1 MLLAIDVR
9 NTHTVVGLIS
19 GSGDHAKVVQHWR
32 IRTEAEVTSDELA
45 LTIDGLIGDDSERL
59 TGATGL
65 STVPSVLHEVREML
79 DQYWPSVPHVLIE
92 PGVRTGIPLLVDNPK
107 EVGADRIV
115 NCLAAFHKY
124 GTAAIVVDFG
134 SSICVDVVSAKGEFL
149 GGAIAPGVQVSSDA
163 AAARSAAL
171 RRVELTRPRSVV
183 GKNTVECMQA
193 GAVFGFAGLV
203 DGLVSR
209 IREDVEGFG
218 GDDVA
223 VVATGHTAPLVL
235 PDLHTV
241 QRLRPPPD
249 PRRAAAGVRA
259 QPRQPARQAEAG
271 PLKSLKVVRACN
283 HAESLEERADQV
295 DDAVVVVQHRDHLPL
310 VERGARMR
318 DPEPQPAAH
327 LDGCRSVGPSSQ
339 VGVLIVELGDR
350 AVRQAERHRH
360 VLIER
365 HVAAAHRQQRQ
376 IRAPAATPPAPT
388 PRAPDADLA
397 SGDVLAYS
405 PWSWVR

>member
-32 IRTEAEVTSDELA
+32 IRTESEVTSDELA
-45 LTIDGLIGDDSERL
+45 LTIDGLIGDDAERL
-59 TGATGL
+59 TGAAGL
-65 STVPSVLHEVREML
+65 STVPSVLHEVRLML

-92 PGVRTGIPLLVDNPK
+92 PGVRTGIPLLGRQSQRGWRRPHRQLP
-107 EVGADRIV
+107 G
-115 NCLAAFHKY
+115 AAFHKY

-183 GKNTVECMQA
+183 GKNTVECMQS

-203 DGLVSR
+203 DGLVNR
-209 IREDVEGFG
+209 IREDVDGFG

-241 QRLRPPPD
+241 ERYDQHLTLDGLRLVFERNRDRLARP
-249 PRRAAAGVRA
+249 
-259 QPRQPARQAEAG
+259 AEAG
-271 PLKSLKVVRACN
+271 PPVRLLA
-283 HAESLEERADQV
+283 QV
-295 DDAVVVVQHRDHLPL
+295 QSAAQKNVRIRPTTRSSGIELRDELPL
-310 VERGARMR
+310 VEHRARMR
-318 DPEPQPAAH
+318 DAELEPAAD
-327 LDGCRSVGPSSQ
+327 LDAVAAAQPQIR
-339 VGVLIVELGDR
+339 VLIVELGDH
-350 AVRQAERHRH
+350 AVGQPQRHRQIL
-360 VLIER
+360 VER
-365 HVAAAHRQQRQ
+365 HVAAAHRQHGQPGLRTRHHLGPHLQR
-376 IRAPAATPPAPT
+376 RAAARHEAAT
-388 PRAPDADLA
+388 
-397 SGDVLAYS
+397 S
-405 PWSWVR
+405 VRTARRHG